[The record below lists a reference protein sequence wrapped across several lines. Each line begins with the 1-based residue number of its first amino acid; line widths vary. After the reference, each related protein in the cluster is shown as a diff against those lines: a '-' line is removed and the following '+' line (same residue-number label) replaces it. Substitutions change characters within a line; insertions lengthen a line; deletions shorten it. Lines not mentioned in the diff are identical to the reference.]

1 MDTTRLGTLH
11 AAAASVAAAAAV
23 VVALAAGC
31 ASYGPQSLRV
41 GQAADEA
48 TRSMG
53 VPTARYARPDGGSR
67 LEFARGPFGKH
78 TYMVDVDADGR
89 VQRWT
94 QVLTE
99 ANFDAVKPGTPVQ
112 DLLLTLG
119 SPSHRRGG
127 GWQGGEVWSWRY
139 QATFCQW
146 FQVSVIEGKVRDASY
161 GPDPICDVDDDRM
174 ARWRV
179 R

>member
-1 MDTTRLGTLH
+1 MNKPRLP
-11 AAAASVAAAAAV
+11 ASRFAFASVV
-23 VVALAAGC
+23 LALAAGC
-31 ASYGPQSLRV
+31 ASYGPSSLRV
-41 GQAADEA
+41 GQSADEA
-48 TRSMG
+48 TRQMG
-53 VPTARYARPDGGSR
+53 VPTARYARTDGGSR

-112 DLLLTLG
+112 DLLQSLG
-119 SPSHRRGG
+119 TPTHRRGG

-161 GPDPICDVDDDRM
+161 GPDPICDVNDDRL